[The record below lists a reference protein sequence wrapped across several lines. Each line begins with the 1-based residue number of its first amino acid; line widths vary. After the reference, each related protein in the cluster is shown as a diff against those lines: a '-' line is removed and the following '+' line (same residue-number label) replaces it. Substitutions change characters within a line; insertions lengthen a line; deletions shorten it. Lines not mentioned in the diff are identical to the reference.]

1 MTRRRQDGGD
11 GAKIAALQRLPAGS
25 PAQVSAATTLLRAGR
40 TVDAISAALHVLREA
55 DPPGL
60 RAAVLAKYTERDA
73 DGVKRDPGG
82 LIRIALLETL
92 RPLALPDDT
101 PLLERA
107 TQTYEFLFGEATG
120 DLRAAGLL
128 VLNEVDHEL
137 AAYHCVRLLVDGYTS
152 TMSGEPALTA
162 ARILAAQGQRLPL
175 YAYLTQATGAVAD
188 VTAECLRSQVAL
200 PASLLPPLIE
210 RYLASEDEIVL
221 LGLFDLLLARDDR
234 AMYRDTIIDFLRATR
249 LLAIFRSLVSTLVA
263 GRDET
268 TIAQLAIL
276 AEEEPDA
283 TKRAILREALSWR

>member
-11 GAKIAALQRLPAGS
+11 GAKIAALQVLPPGS
-25 PAQVSAATTLLRAGR
+25 PEQVRAATTLLRDGR
-40 TVDAISAALHVLREA
+40 TVDAISAALVVLRPA
-55 DPPGL
+55 NPPGL
-60 RAAVLAKYTERDA
+60 RAALLAKYAERDA

-82 LIRIALLETL
+82 LIRIALLEAL

-120 DLRAAGLL
+120 DLRSAGLL
-128 VLNEVDHEL
+128 ALNEVDHEL

-162 ARILAAQGQRLPL
+162 ARILAAQGQQLPL
-175 YAYLTQATGAVAD
+175 YAYLTQAAATVTD

-210 RYLASEDEIVL
+210 RYIASEDEIVL

-234 AMYRDTIIDFLRATR
+234 DAHRDTIIDFLRTTH

-263 GRDET
+263 GRDEA
-268 TIAQLAIL
+268 TIAELASL
-276 AEEEPDA
+276 AEEEPEA